1 MGCDH
6 GFFLRA
12 SEANDSKSVGE
23 ATVQINAI
31 EAIESYTSSH
41 PERISEILYEWPW
54 QKFEALYEA
63 HVKREQTDKAANERL
78 AYITGIIANTNLD
91 DGKQSK
97 TRALESIDI
106 NYQDMVKSIYNVI
119 EKDIVDLKNDPFF
132 AAMKIPGQY
141 EPEESTTVPEPHDEV
156 APEIEVDQQ

>member
-1 MGCDH
+1 M
-6 GFFLRA
+6 
-12 SEANDSKSVGE
+12 
-23 ATVQINAI
+23 
-31 EAIESYTSSH
+31 
-41 PERISEILYEWPW
+41 
-54 QKFEALYEA
+54 YEA